1 MVYAE
6 NGEIVKENERKMM
19 AAGMVGPEGHV
30 LAHPEEAEVSRSYL
44 KANNYFS
51 TTYIMSNLSEF
62 LACPQSHLHLVL
74 SVRSCLKK
82 YWHNGPLSENS

>member
-30 LAHPEEAEVSRSYL
+30 LAHPEEAEVSRA
-44 KANNYFS
+44 KAFLPNAE
-51 TTYIMSNLSEF
+51 LS
-62 LACPQSHLHLVL
+62 QS
-74 SVRSCLKK
+74 K
-82 YWHNGPLSENS
+82 